1 MENDTVYKFSGM
13 GVNFIER
20 TNRRGGKQGNPEK
33 RIAIY
38 DG

>member
-1 MENDTVYKFSGM
+1 MIMFMHFPGW

-20 TNRRGGKQGNPEK
+20 TSCRGGKQGNPEK